1 MNRGP
6 IAEIDLS
13 SLQHNLGIVRKIVS
27 RRPIIA
33 VVKADAYG
41 HGAVEVSRRLVSEG
55 VSTLAVAFTG
65 EGRVLREAGIRE
77 EILVLF
83 DHSSIKEYFVYGL
96 TPVIH
101 DVKTAGVFAKEA
113 RRRKTRIP
121 VHMKIDTGMGRAGFT
136 PNVAVSGARRISA
149 MEGIEIKGLMS
160 HFSEADLSDRSF
172 AGRQIKIFDSLR
184 REISAQLGRTVL
196 SHMGN
201 SAAVLSLK
209 EGLFDAVR
217 PGIMLYGYSPLQ
229 KNFGLKPL
237 MRVKT
242 HILMLRRLPAG
253 SPVSYGRTF
262 ITKRASKIAVLPIGY
277 ADGYDRLFSN
287 NAEVLVGGRRVPVV
301 GRVCMDLTMADVTEI
316 ESVSEGDE
324 VVILGRQGK
333 STITAGELSARINT
347 IPYEIV
353 TSLGGRAAKEYI
365 S

>member
-13 SLQHNLGIVRKIVS
+13 SLQHNLKSVRKIVS

-41 HGAVEVSRRLVSEG
+41 HGAVEVSRKLLSEG
-55 VSTLAVAFTG
+55 VTILAVAFTG
-65 EGRVLREAGIRE
+65 EAKVLREAGITQK
-77 EILVLF
+77 ILVLF
-83 DHSSIKEYFVYGL
+83 DHDPIEDYFVYGL

-101 DVKTAGVFAKEA
+101 NIKSASEFSKEA

-121 VHMKIDTGMGRAGFT
+121 VHIKIDTGMGRGGFRSSE
-136 PNVAVSGARRISA
+136 AVSSAKKISV
-149 MEGIEIKGLMS
+149 MEGIAVEGILS
-160 HFSEADLSDRSF
+160 HFSEADLSDRSY
-172 AGRQIKIFDSLR
+172 ATRQIEIFDSIRL
-184 REISAQLGRTVL
+184 EISALLGRQVI

-201 SAAVLSLK
+201 SAAVLTLK
-209 EGLFDAVR
+209 DGLFDAVR
-217 PGIMLYGYSPLQ
+217 PGIMLYGYSPV
-229 KNFGLKPL
+229 KKSFGLKPL

-242 HILMLRRLPAG
+242 RVLMIRKFPAG

-262 ITKRASKIAVLPIGY
+262 ITKRSSKIAVLPIGY

-287 NAEVLVGGRRVPVV
+287 NAEVLIGGRRVPVV
-301 GRVCMDLTMADVTEI
+301 GRVCMDLTMADVTEV

-333 STITAGELSARINT
+333 NVITATELSSRINT
-347 IPYEIV
+347 IPYEILL
-353 TSLGGRAAKEYI
+353 SLGSRAEKEYI